1 MELKDVI
8 NYRNIVIVGDTLNE
22 EKIAYKIKHK
32 LIENG
37 YNTYPVYKE
46 IKDINEVPK
55 IDLIIMCINP
65 IKGIEILKSVDKD
78 FKAVLLQE
86 GSSSE
91 NIINYLDKLNKPY
104 INGCMLKA
112 IKYYKEE
119 L

>member
-1 MELKDVI
+1 MEIKDVI
-8 NYRNIVIVGDTLNE
+8 NYKNIVIVGDTLNE
-22 EKIAYKIKHK
+22 EKIAYKIKQK

-37 YNTYPVYKE
+37 YNTHPVYKE
-46 IKDINEVPK
+46 IKDINEVSE

-65 IKGIEILKSVDKD
+65 IKGIEILKSLKKS

-86 GSSSE
+86 GASSDE
-91 NIINYLDKLNKPY
+91 IIAYLNELNKPY

-112 IKYYKEE
+112 LKQYKEE